1 MCKSTG
7 AAAQILIGHMTNL
20 HARSKAGFHAA
31 GGILPFLQ
39 LDAVFTGSRVCW
51 LDRNVHSQP
60 SKFPQNMCASFQ
72 RQWCNIFD
80 NQENH
85 KSLESQQLLSSK
97 TSTCSVAGGDAKSP
111 AAWVKISGFGLDFVT
126 SERTRWP
133 MTSRTSWKNSPK
145 NSGWIWE
152 ADRLIS
158 KISGTRPGLQW
169 RCESSNQTAL
179 CAGWSSDQSD
189 ADEKMWLLPLGS
201 HTCHGLKL
209 DDKGNMG
216 LSQKKITWFT
226 IPVRLKKPCYPP
238 LPHKLN
244 MRAVTWLSHQI
255 LFISFHWIWQLKD
268 EIRKLFPNAE
278 HSLTWSLTSIC
289 I

>member
-1 MCKSTG
+1 MPAARPASTPLG
-7 AAAQILIGHMTNL
+7 ASCRFCSLTQCSLSSLAL
-20 HARSKAGFHAA
+20 
-31 GGILPFLQ
+31 GGV
-39 LDAVFTGSRVCW
+39 DWTEMFTHNHQC
-51 LDRNVHSQP
+51 L
-60 SKFPQNMCASFQ
+60 PQNMCASFQ

-158 KISGTRPGLQW
+158 NISGTRPGLQ
-169 RCESSNQTAL
+169 
-179 CAGWSSDQSD
+179 
-189 ADEKMWLLPLGS
+189 
-201 HTCHGLKL
+201 
-209 DDKGNMG
+209 
-216 LSQKKITWFT
+216 
-226 IPVRLKKPCYPP
+226 
-238 LPHKLN
+238 
-244 MRAVTWLSHQI
+244 
-255 LFISFHWIWQLKD
+255 
-268 EIRKLFPNAE
+268 
-278 HSLTWSLTSIC
+278 
-289 I
+289 